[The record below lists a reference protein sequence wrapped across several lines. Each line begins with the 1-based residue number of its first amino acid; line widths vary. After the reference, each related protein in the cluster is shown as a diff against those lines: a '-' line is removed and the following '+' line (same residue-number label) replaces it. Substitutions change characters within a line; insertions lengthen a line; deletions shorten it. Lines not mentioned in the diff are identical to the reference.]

1 MFEGLPFDGPP
12 SECQKDPK
20 KRGCKI
26 VYPFKVDLTTVKNEV
41 FGIKGGMKV
50 KFIFLFYN
58 PGDLTLLPSANKADE
73 IIESALKLN
82 VVLEKAD
89 VLKYFV

>member
-1 MFEGLPFDGPP
+1 
-12 SECQKDPK
+12 
-20 KRGCKI
+20 
-26 VYPFKVDLTTVKNEV
+26 
-41 FGIKGGMKV
+41 MKV

-73 IIESALKLN
+73 IIESALKLKA
-82 VVLEKAD
+82 VLGEAD